1 MSTETFVFDREAF
14 INKCTADHEAEMAA
28 EAAKHHGLAQSIA
41 NRRNAMK
48 STGPRTPE
56 GKANSSQ
63 NRLAHGLC
71 SSTLLIRGESQE
83 EFDTLHTAI
92 VDAYRPA
99 TLEEQMLT
107 DQLAEAQWRLNRAR
121 RVEAKTL
128 NLLAEDTFNYLNEE
142 NKENE
147 SVTSDPDQLIAV
159 SFASVP
165 NDLIY
170 RNMQRYVTAIER
182 SHQRCL
188 KNLHHAQEKRRT
200 LPPPPPVQQEP
211 KPEKVKVAT
220 ANSPLPEVGFEPQ
233 FVPTAQKQ
241 TVTSTPAYTDRC

>member
-1 MSTETFVFDREAF
+1 MSNEFYAANRDAI
-14 INKCTADHEAEMAA
+14 INKIVADKEAEMAA
-28 EAAKHHGLAQSIA
+28 ETAKRQAAAQAMA

-56 GKANSSQ
+56 GKASSSQ

-71 SSTLLIRGESQE
+71 SSSLLIRGESQA
-83 EFDTLHTAI
+83 EFDALHTDI
-92 VDAYRPA
+92 VDVYRPA
-99 TLEEQMLT
+99 TAEEKMLT

-142 NKENE
+142 NDGNE
-147 SVTSDPDQLIAV
+147 AVTSDPDQLIAV

-170 RNMQRYVTAIER
+170 RNMQRYVTTIER

-200 LPPPPPVQQEP
+200 LPPPPPVQPEP
-211 KPEKVKVAT
+211 KEVKVAA
-220 ANSPLPEVGFEPQ
+220 ANHPLPEVGFEPQ
-233 FVPTAQKQ
+233 FAPAVPF
-241 TVTSTPAYTDRC
+241 STPAYTDRC

>member
-1 MSTETFVFDREAF
+1 MFNESYTLNREAI
-14 INKCTADHEAEMAA
+14 INKCVADHEAEMAA
-28 EAAKHHGLAQSIA
+28 EAPKRQVVAQAMA

-71 SSTLLIRGESQE
+71 SSSLLIRGEAQA
-83 EFDTLHTAI
+83 EFNALQAEI
-92 VDAYRPA
+92 VAAYRPA
-99 TLEEQMLT
+99 TSEEQMLT

-128 NLLAEDTFNYLNEE
+128 NMVVEDAFNYLNEE
-142 NKENE
+142 NADGQP
-147 SVTSDPDQLIAV
+147 VTSDPDQLIAV
-159 SFASVP
+159 SFASIP
-165 NDLIY
+165 NDVIY

-200 LPPPPPVQQEP
+200 LPPLPPIQPEP
-211 KPEKVKVAT
+211 EIVKVAT

-233 FVPTAQKQ
+233 FIPTAPLS
-241 TVTSTPAYTDRC
+241 TSAYTDRC